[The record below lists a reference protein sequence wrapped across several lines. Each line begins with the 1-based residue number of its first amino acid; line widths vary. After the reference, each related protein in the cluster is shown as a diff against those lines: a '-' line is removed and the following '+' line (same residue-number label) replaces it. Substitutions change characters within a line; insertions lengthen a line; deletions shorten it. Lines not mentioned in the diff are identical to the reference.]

1 MLTLIVLIVS
11 FAAGYWA
18 GASDHPTAQRVR
30 GFVGRWW
37 TP

>member
-1 MLTLIVLIVS
+1 MLTLIALIVAL
-11 FAAGYWA
+11 AAGYWC
-18 GASDHPTAQRVR
+18 GASEHETALRIR